1 MSQSGTGPTL
11 WWAAQE
17 EEEEEEEQEGD
28 VEMADGEEE

>member
-1 MSQSGTGPTL
+1 MNQSGTGPTL

-17 EEEEEEEQEGD
+17 EEEEEQEGD

>member
-11 WWAAQE
+11 WWAAQDE
-17 EEEEEEEQEGD
+17 DEEQEGD

>member
-11 WWAAQE
+11 WWAAQDE
-17 EEEEEEEQEGD
+17 EGEEEQEGD